1 MTRLV
6 PLFIGGEFRESQT
19 SDWVEVTNPA
29 TNDVIAYVP
38 CSTDHEMEAAIDN
51 AKETFQSWKEV
62 AVSERARV
70 MLRYQHLLKEHHDEL

>member
-6 PLFIGGEFRESQT
+6 PLFIDGEFRESQT

-38 CSTDHEMEAAIDN
+38 CSTNAEMKAAIES
-51 AKETFQSWKEV
+51 AQTAFQSWKEV
-62 AVSERARV
+62 VGIRASRV
-70 MLRYQHLLKEHHDEL
+70 